1 MPWCYTGRAMAGSNR
16 VSVRLRRMGL
26 LAFVAGGSLAC
37 DLETKAW
44 AWDNLRGQASV
55 SVIDPIFELA
65 FAFNTGSA
73 FSIVRDGAA
82 FRTVFI
88 VVAFAA
94 VAWLVWLAS
103 KMPTQGRAGFV
114 ALGLVAA
121 GALGNLHDRLF
132 RIDEL
137 GRHGVVDFMKINYP
151 WGGSWPIFNV
161 ADVLLLVG
169 VGLLLLA
176 GWKRA
181 SAEDEAL
188 GPDAAPS

>member
-1 MPWCYTGRAMAGSNR
+1 MA
-16 VSVRLRRMGL
+16 LLGL
-26 LAFVAGGSLAC
+26 VASGSLAC
-37 DLETKAW
+37 DLQTKSW
-44 AWDNLRGQASV
+44 AWENLRGKSSV
-55 SVIDPIFELA
+55 SVIDPLFELA

-82 FRTVFI
+82 FRVLF
-88 VVAFAA
+88 VVIAFAA
-94 VAWLVWLAS
+94 VGWLLWLAAT
-103 KMPTQGRAGFV
+103 MPTSKRTGFV
-114 ALGLVAA
+114 ALGFVAA

-169 VGLLLLA
+169 VGLLLVA
-176 GWKRA
+176 GWRRNA
-181 SAEDEAL
+181 DET
-188 GPDAAPS
+188 PEPAPA

>member
-1 MPWCYTGRAMAGSNR
+1 MA
-16 VSVRLRRMGL
+16 L
-26 LAFVAGGSLAC
+26 LGVVASSSLAC
-37 DLETKAW
+37 DLQTKAW
-44 AWDNLRGQASV
+44 AWDNLRGKDAV
-55 SVIDPIFELA
+55 SVIDPLFELA

-82 FRTVFI
+82 FRAVFV
-88 VVAFAA
+88 VVALAA
-94 VAWLVWLAS
+94 VAWLLRLAS
-103 KMPTQGRAGFV
+103 TMPTARRTGFV

-132 RIDEL
+132 RVDEL

-169 VGLLLLA
+169 VGLLLIA

-181 SAEDEAL
+181 SDDAGRASAE
-188 GPDAAPS
+188 PAPG